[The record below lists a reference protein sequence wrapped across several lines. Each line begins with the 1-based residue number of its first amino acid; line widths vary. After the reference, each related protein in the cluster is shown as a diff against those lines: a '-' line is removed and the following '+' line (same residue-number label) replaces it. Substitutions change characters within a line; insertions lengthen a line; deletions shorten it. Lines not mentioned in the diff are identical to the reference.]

1 MRRLDRRSQC
11 CAVQSALP
19 MRDPVRFLL
28 LVLFLLATGI
38 VPAAAQ
44 TDTATL
50 NASINGLARLSLST
64 FSISFPDADPDT
76 VPIVPASQGPLTITA
91 KARASF
97 NGVLTLTVQAS
108 DDLRSGLNTIPAASI
123 TWTATGSGFNSG
135 TLSTA
140 APQTVAGWT
149 GSGVYTGTQ
158 MFFFKNLWSYAAGT
172 YTLTMTF
179 TLTAA

>member
-19 MRDPVRFLL
+19 MRDPVRIPLL
-28 LVLFLLATGI
+28 ILFLLATGI

-76 VPIVPASQGPLTITA
+76 VPSIPASQGPVTITA
-91 KARASF
+91 KARTSV
-97 NGVLTLTVQAS
+97 NGALTLTVQAN
-108 DDLRSGLNTIPAASI
+108 DDLRSGLNTIPAASV
-123 TWTATGSGFNSG
+123 T
-135 TLSTA
+135 
-140 APQTVAGWT
+140 
-149 GSGVYTGTQ
+149 
-158 MFFFKNLWSYAAGT
+158 
-172 YTLTMTF
+172 
-179 TLTAA
+179 